1 MVKKKAEHGLFSLR
15 SHALGGRLLERR
27 HEVATACRNVVD
39 LDDLIMLIL
48 ASTSR
53 FRRALLDRL
62 GLPYEIHAP
71 DFEENAPEG
80 VAPRDIA
87 RAFAEGKARS
97 VPARPD
103 AGPNT
108 WIIGGDQVTEVEG
121 RILHKATTLDEC
133 RAQLHALSGKTHAL
147 HSAVVLWSPSTQ
159 RLLGETVTVHLTMH
173 ALDPAFID
181 RYVELDR
188 PIGSAGGY
196 LFEGRGI
203 SLFEDVRG
211 GDDSAIVG
219 LPLMSLCRLLRQV
232 GIMPF

>member
-1 MVKKKAEHGLFSLR
+1 
-15 SHALGGRLLERR
+15 
-27 HEVATACRNVVD
+27 
-39 LDDLIMLIL
+39 MLIL

-71 DFEENAPEG
+71 PFEENPPEAM
-80 VAPRDIA
+80 APRDIA
-87 RAFAEGKARS
+87 GLFAEGKARS
-97 VPARPD
+97 IH
-103 AGPNT
+103 AGTDT

-133 RAQLHALSGKTHAL
+133 RAQLNMLSGKTHAL
-147 HSAVVLWSPSTQ
+147 HSAIALWSPSTQ
-159 RLLGETVTVHLTMH
+159 RLLSETVTIQLTMH
-173 ALDPAFID
+173 ALDPVFID
-181 RYVELDR
+181 RYVELDQ

-203 SLFEDVRG
+203 GLFEDVRG

-232 GIMPF
+232 GIEPFSIP